1 MNQPSPTISVIIPA
15 YERADILIMCLQS
28 LEMQTVRDFE
38 VLVIDDGSEEPL
50 EPIVAG
56 KNLSIKPRWQRLETK
71 NTRASAKNAGI
82 EQAQGK
88 IALFWDADMVA
99 DSRMIEYH
107 MKNHLTRSETLV
119 VVGYRFHLAIS
130 ALPFDQ
136 LSHLVTRK
144 SVSFDLS
151 EIQCDHR
158 ERYFRSLDWE
168 LARSEAPWREA
179 IGCHISAPLSLL
191 REHGGFDSSFDG
203 AYGYEDH
210 DLAYR
215 LYCQNIT
222 FLLEAR
228 AVGYHC
234 DHAPLS
240 GQSHDKEKRRNKALF
255 REKHPHAFWLP
266 H

>member
-1 MNQPSPTISVIIPA
+1 MKQPPPMISVIISA
-15 YERADILIMCLQS
+15 YGRADILTMCLQS

-38 VLVIDDGSEEPL
+38 TLVIDDGSEDPL
-50 EPIVAG
+50 ESIVVL
-56 KNLSIKPRWQRLETK
+56 KNLSIKPRWRRLETK
-71 NTRASAKNAGI
+71 NTRGSAKNAGI
-82 EQAQGK
+82 ELAQGK

-107 MKNHLTRSETLV
+107 MKNHLTRSKTLA

-144 SVSFDLS
+144 SIPFDLP
-151 EIQCDHR
+151 EMQYDYR
-158 ERYFRSLDWE
+158 ESYFRSLDWD
-168 LARSEAPWREA
+168 LSRSEAPWREA
-179 IGCHISAPLSLL
+179 IGCHVSMPLSLV
-191 REHGGFDSSFDG
+191 REQGGFDASFDG

-228 AVGYHC
+228 AVGYHF

-240 GQSHDKEKRRNKALF
+240 GASHDVEKQRNKALF

>member
-1 MNQPSPTISVIIPA
+1 MKQPPPMISVIISA
-15 YERADILIMCLQS
+15 YGRADILTMCLQS

-38 VLVIDDGSEEPL
+38 TLVIDDGSEDPL
-50 EPIVAG
+50 ESIVVL
-56 KNLSIKPRWQRLETK
+56 KNLSIKPRWRRLETK
-71 NTRASAKNAGI
+71 NTRGSAKNAGI
-82 EQAQGK
+82 ELAQGK
-88 IALFWDADMVA
+88 IALFWDA
-99 DSRMIEYH
+99 
-107 MKNHLTRSETLV
+107 

-144 SVSFDLS
+144 SIPFDLP
-151 EIQCDHR
+151 EMQYDYR
-158 ERYFRSLDWE
+158 ESYFRSLDWD
-168 LARSEAPWREA
+168 LSRSEAPWREA
-179 IGCHISAPLSLL
+179 IGCHVSMPLSLV
-191 REHGGFDSSFDG
+191 REQGGFDASFDG

-228 AVGYHC
+228 AVGYHF

-240 GQSHDKEKRRNKALF
+240 GASHDVEKQRNKALF